1 VRRRATG
8 PGWSKHSSGQYAHY
22 MMKELPDEVT
32 ALPTAPAAP
41 SAPASPTAVLD
52 RVFELTVRL
61 AGAMQQDQAARGLTR
76 ARATLLMALHRFG
89 PLTQRQLS
97 DLLRVTPRNV
107 TGLVD
112 ALEAGG
118 LVARG
123 PHPADRRAAL
133 VGFTATGRSAAA
145 SLDEA
150 RQRFAGFL
158 FDEVPADDLARF
170 AGVLD
175 HVLARL
181 PGPDFRRIREQ
192 AIRGYRQA
200 TAGERD
206 DQGMGRP

>member
-1 VRRRATG
+1 MKKVHDEATAATG
-8 PGWSKHSSGQYAHY
+8 VSAG
-22 MMKELPDEVT
+22 
-32 ALPTAPAAP
+32 AA
-41 SAPASPTAVLD
+41 LD

-97 DLLRVTPRNV
+97 ELLRVTPRNV

-112 ALEAGG
+112 GLEAGG

-158 FDEVPADDLARF
+158 FGDIPADDLARF
-170 AGVLD
+170 AEVLD

-181 PGPDFRRIREQ
+181 PGPDFSRMREQ
-192 AIRGYRQA
+192 AIGGYRQA
-200 TAGERD
+200 TAGAKD
-206 DQGMGRP
+206 DEETTVPP

>member
-1 VRRRATG
+1 V
-8 PGWSKHSSGQYAHY
+8 PG
-22 MMKELPDEVT
+22 
-32 ALPTAPAAP
+32 AA
-41 SAPASPTAVLD
+41 AEAVLD

-61 AGAMQQDQAARGLTR
+61 AEAMQQDQAARELTR
-76 ARATLLMALHRFG
+76 AGATLLMALHRFG

-97 DLLRVTPRNV
+97 ELLRVTPRNV

-118 LVARG
+118 LVVRG
-123 PHPADRRAAL
+123 PYPADRRAAL
-133 VGFTATGRSAAA
+133 VGFTASGRAVAT

-150 RQRFAGFL
+150 RQRFAGLL
-158 FDEVPADDLARF
+158 FGEVPADDLARF
-170 AGVLD
+170 AAMLD

-200 TAGERD
+200 AAGGRD
-206 DQGMGRP
+206 DEREARP